1 MGPAIASSQ
10 SVTVRNMEEV
20 VFTRLG
26 DELESQGPDNGSSRS
41 FIIPRL
47 DDIVN
52 SDVEF
57 SESEC
62 PRRKVLVEDLRITKC
77 VTGLGFPLL
86 DFQIQAIANT
96 VYRPSTI
103 DIDKT
108 VTRRSRRGPNQNY
121 RIHAKVEFGK
131 SDIGAAVVND
141 LMTGSGKTI
150 MAMVASIY
158 FATQRAQEVVAREQI
173 LLREQRTM
181 NWSSRMGANDSPRSF
196 TNSVIVMASD
206 KVVAQ
211 WEEATKEAC
220 AILGMHG
227 VHINRNPTM
236 DDFQRNSENVS
247 VNLFT
252 SAMNLRTCFPS
263 DNGFVPCVIV
273 DEYVVKATHNI
284 VTRHA
289 QDTPIY
295 GRLILVSAD
304 AGDTHK
310 TLLGSRKNS
319 LMRSVVANDV
329 SNDIASFKNDV
340 RLSTCLLACS
350 ILPSKARDNAHD
362 LLVLGLNG
370 TRVDKYNIRFDCPI
384 WGADTEGYTVAEIPE
399 DIESL
404 GVRDLGTVKTM
415 DEFSETVYSRLLELS
430 GDSDSRSIG
439 GIQTHGALSR
449 LYEDAKMQILED
461 CPVCFEPLKSHDKIA
476 LLCPCWHIFCKGC
489 MRNCL
494 LARGTC
500 PKCRAPVTG
509 IMELAPK
516 PALTNFEDQ
525 GSDNSRNFEDYL
537 RKYLP
542 GNPVALEACS
552 AILNASADAL
562 LEEMENPIFRILIV
576 GPSTGFGNSLWRSL
590 AGKHREAVDIVQL
603 KVEGNKRKRTSM
615 GYEEQL
621 KWFKSREKEGEK
633 VKVLCTHENVNFA
646 EDVVGLDLH
655 EVDAICH
662 VGGGIT
668 RRRLGRAT
676 RIQRVVGGGK
686 AGKPLRLFNLLP
698 N

>member
-1 MGPAIASSQ
+1 
-10 SVTVRNMEEV
+10 MEEV
-20 VFTRLG
+20 VFSRLG

-41 FIIPRL
+41 FMIPRL
-47 DDIVN
+47 DDIVT
-52 SDVEF
+52 STVEF
-57 SESEC
+57 DINPNC
-62 PRRKVLVEDLRITKC
+62 PRRNVLVEDLRSFTNA
-77 VTGLGFPLL
+77 GFPLL

-96 VYRPSTI
+96 VYRPSII

-108 VTRRSRRGPNQNY
+108 VTRRNRRGPNQNY
-121 RIHAKVEFGK
+121 RIHAKVACGS
-131 SDIGAAVVND
+131 SDIGTAVVND

-158 FATQRAQEVVAREQI
+158 FATHRAHEVVAREQI

-196 TNSVIVMASD
+196 TNSIIVMASD

-220 AILGMHG
+220 AILGIHRI
-227 VHINRNPTM
+227 HINRNPTM
-236 DDFQRNSENVS
+236 DAFQGNSENVS

-273 DEYVVKATHNI
+273 DEYVVKATHNV

-295 GRLILVSAD
+295 GRLILISAD

-319 LMRSVVANDV
+319 LMRSVVANGNVDN
-329 SNDIASFKNDV
+329 SSLKNDV

-350 ILPSKARDNAHD
+350 ILPSKARDDAHEF
-362 LLVLGLNG
+362 LFLGLNG
-370 TRVDKYNIRFDCPI
+370 HIVEKYNIKFDSPI
-384 WGADTEGYTVAEIPE
+384 WGAEMEGYTVPEIPE
-399 DIESL
+399 EIEKL
-404 GVRDLGTVKTM
+404 GVRGLSTVKTV
-415 DEFSETVYSRLLELS
+415 DEFFEAVYSRLLELS
-430 GDSDSRSIG
+430 GQHVTFEEIRTRG
-439 GIQTHGALSR
+439 ELSR
-449 LYEDAKMQILED
+449 LYQAAKAQVLEE
-461 CPVCFEPLKSHDKIA
+461 CPVCLDPLKSKDQLA
-476 LLCPCWHIFCKGC
+476 LLCPCWHIVCKHC
-489 MRNCL
+489 IRRCL
-494 LARGTC
+494 HARDTC
-500 PKCRAPVTG
+500 PKCRASITG
-509 IMELAPK
+509 IMELRPEPK
-516 PALTNFEDQ
+516 PKLSLSDDFE
-525 GSDNSRNFEDYL
+525 GCRNFEDYL

-542 GNPVALEACS
+542 WNPVPLEACS
-552 AILNASADAL
+552 AILNASAAAL
-562 LEEMENPIFRILIV
+562 LAKMENPIFRILIV
-576 GPSTGFGNSLWRSL
+576 GPSTGFGNSLWKSL
-590 AGKHREAVDIVQL
+590 VGKHRDAVSVVQL

-621 KWFKSREKEGEK
+621 KWFKSREGEGEK

-668 RRRLGRAT
+668 GRRLGRAT
-676 RIQRVVGGGK
+676 RIQRVVGGKVGTS
-686 AGKPLRLFNLLP
+686 LRLFNLLP

>member
-1 MGPAIASSQ
+1 
-10 SVTVRNMEEV
+10 MEEV
-20 VFTRLG
+20 VLSRLG
-26 DELESQGPDNGSSRS
+26 DELDSQGPDNGSSRS
-41 FIIPRL
+41 FMIPRL
-47 DDIVN
+47 DDIVT
-52 SDVEF
+52 STVEF
-57 SESEC
+57 DNNPNC
-62 PRRKVLVEDLRITKC
+62 PRRKALVEDLRSFTNA
-77 VTGLGFPLL
+77 GFPLL

-96 VYRPSTI
+96 VYRPSII

-121 RIHAKVEFGK
+121 RIHANVVLGK
-131 SDIGAAVVND
+131 SDIGTAVVND

-158 FATQRAQEVVAREQI
+158 FATHRTQEVVAREQI

-181 NWSSRMGANDSPRSF
+181 NWLSRMGANDSPRSF

-220 AILGMHG
+220 AILGISG
-227 VHINRNPTM
+227 IHINRNPTM
-236 DDFQRNSENVS
+236 DAFQGNSENVS

-304 AGDTHK
+304 AGDTHQ

-319 LMRSVVANDV
+319 LMRSVVANGSV
-329 SNDIASFKNDV
+329 NNSSLKNDV
-340 RLSTCLLACS
+340 KLSTCLLACS
-350 ILPSKARDNAHD
+350 ILPSKARDNAHEF
-362 LLVLGLNG
+362 LFLGLNG
-370 TRVDKYNIRFDCPI
+370 HPVEKYNIKFDSPI
-384 WGADTEGYTVAEIPE
+384 WSAVEGYTVPEIPE
-399 DIESL
+399 QIEKL
-404 GVRDLGTVKTM
+404 GLSTVKTV
-415 DEFSETVYSRLLELS
+415 DELFETGYSRLLELS
-430 GDSDSRSIG
+430 GEHLTLEE
-439 GIQTHGALSR
+439 IQTHGELSR
-449 LYEDAKMQILED
+449 LYQDAKMQILED
-461 CPVCFEPLKSHDKIA
+461 CPVCFDPLKSHDKIA
-476 LLCPCWHIFCKGC
+476 LLCPCWHIFCKRC

-494 LARGTC
+494 HARDTC
-500 PKCRAPVTG
+500 PMCRAPVKG
-509 IMELAPK
+509 IMELRSLPK
-516 PALTNFEDQ
+516 PPLSP
-525 GSDNSRNFEDYL
+525 SDNFRNFEDYL
-537 RKYLP
+537 RNYLP
-542 GNPVALEACS
+542 ENPVALEACS
-552 AILNASADAL
+552 AILNASAAAL
-562 LEEMENPIFRILIV
+562 LADMENPIFRILIV
-576 GPSTGFGNSLWRSL
+576 GPSTGFGFASWKSLV
-590 AGKHREAVDIVQL
+590 GKHRDAVKIVQL

-621 KWFKSREKEGEK
+621 KWFKSQEGEGET

-646 EDVVGLDLH
+646 EDIVGLDLH
-655 EVDAICH
+655 QLDAICH

-668 RRRLGRAT
+668 GRRLGRAT

-686 AGKPLRLFNLLP
+686 VGKPLRLFNLLP